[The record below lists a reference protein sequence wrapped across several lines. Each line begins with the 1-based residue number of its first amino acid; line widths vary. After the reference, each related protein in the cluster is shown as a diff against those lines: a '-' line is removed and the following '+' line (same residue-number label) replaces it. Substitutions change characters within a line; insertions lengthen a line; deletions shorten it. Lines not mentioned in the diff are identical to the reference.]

1 MDAKQ
6 VWRAALGELQV
17 SLSPANFETWLR
29 DTQLVD
35 VDEQR
40 FRIAVPNGFAKDWL
54 ESRYRSLISQ
64 TLARIVG
71 YSVQVEFVIGS
82 SATGDG
88 GAAPGPMDGAQA
100 PSTNGRDGAGQ
111 QVRLE
116 PTRVGGEGGT
126 SYINPRYTFANFIVG
141 SANRLAH
148 AASLSVAERPGHA
161 YNPLFLYGGVGLGK
175 THLMHA
181 IGNQVTAKFPRKRVV
196 YATSEKFTNEFIASI
211 QQGKIDEFRARY
223 RRIDLLLIDDI
234 QFIADK
240 ERTQEE
246 FFHTF
251 NAIHEDGKQIVLSS
265 DRPPKAILTLEE
277 RLRSRFEWGLI
288 ADLTAPDLETRIA
301 ILRSK
306 AEEGAVPI
314 TSDVIE
320 FIARKVVSNIR
331 ELEGALNRIVA
342 YASMGAMPIS
352 IELAQAVLSNVLYNP
367 KKRQVTP
374 ERIARVV
381 SEYYSV
387 PMDALQGQKRDKAI
401 VVPRQI
407 AMFLMREETDVSLL
421 RDRRRARRSRSL
433 HRPPR
438 VREDQPRGR
447 RQRRAAP
454 RDRGR
459 AGAHLRRL
467 TRVGVW
473 TPGRTSCRDRT
484 RDRGNAPAS
493 HRTGRWRRL

>member
-17 SLSPANFETWLR
+17 SLSPANYETWLR

-54 ESRYRSLISQ
+54 ETRYRSLISQ

-71 YSVQVEFVIGS
+71 YSVQVEFIVG
-82 SATGDG
+82 
-88 GAAPGPMDGAQA
+88 A
-100 PSTNGRDGAGQ
+100 PSTNGTDGVADEGPVAAPAATMAGGP
-111 QVRLE
+111 QVRVE
-116 PTRVGGEGGT
+116 PTRVGGEGGAT
-126 SYINPRYTFANFIVG
+126 NINPRYTFANFIVG
-141 SANRLAH
+141 SANRLGH

-181 IGNQVTAKFPRKRVV
+181 IGNQVIARFPRKRVV
-196 YATSEKFTNEFIASI
+196 YATSEKFTNEFITSI
-211 QQGKIDEFRARY
+211 QQGKIDEFRGRY

-301 ILRSK
+301 ILRAK

-314 TSDVIE
+314 TSDVVE
-320 FIARKVVSNIR
+320 FIARKVVSNVR

-342 YASMGAMPIS
+342 FASMGATPIS

-374 ERIARVV
+374 ERIAKAV
-381 SEYYSV
+381 SDYYSV
-387 PMDALQGQKRDKAI
+387 PMEALQGQKRDKAI
-401 VVPRQI
+401 VMPRQI

-421 RDRRRARRSRSL
+421 RIGAELGNRDHSTVLHACDKITREIANNDELRREIAA
-433 HRPPR
+433 
-438 VREDQPRGR
+438 VRELIY
-447 RQRRAAP
+447 AE
-454 RDRGR
+454 
-459 AGAHLRRL
+459 
-467 TRVGVW
+467 
-473 TPGRTSCRDRT
+473 
-484 RDRGNAPAS
+484 
-493 HRTGRWRRL
+493 

>member
-17 SLSPANFETWLR
+17 SLSPANYETWLR
-29 DTQLVD
+29 DTQLID
-35 VDEQR
+35 VDDQR

-54 ESRYRSLISQ
+54 ETRYRSLISQ

-71 YSVQVEFVIGS
+71 YSVQVEFHIG
-82 SATGDG
+82 ATNAIQDDATNASDPAPMAS
-88 GAAPGPMDGAQA
+88 AAPV
-100 PSTNGRDGAGQ
+100 RQ
-111 QVRLE
+111 QVRVE
-116 PTRVGGEGGT
+116 PTRVGGEGGAT
-126 SYINPRYTFANFIVG
+126 FINPRYTFGNFIVG

-181 IGNQVTAKFPRKRVV
+181 IGNQVAARFPRKRVV
-196 YATSEKFTNEFIASI
+196 YATSEKFTNEFITSI
-211 QQGKIDEFRARY
+211 QQGRIDEFRARY

-301 ILRSK
+301 ILRAK
-306 AEEGAVPI
+306 AEEGSVAI

-342 YASMGAMPIS
+342 FASMGATSIS

-374 ERIARVV
+374 ERIARAV
-381 SEYYSV
+381 SDYYSV
-387 PMDALQGQKRDKAI
+387 PMDVLQGQKRDKAI
-401 VVPRQI
+401 VMPRQI
-407 AMFLMREETDVSLL
+407 AMFLMRAETDVSLL
-421 RDRRRARRSRSL
+421 RIGAELGGRDHSTVLHACDKITREVANNDDLRREIAA
-433 HRPPR
+433 
-438 VREDQPRGR
+438 VRELIYAD
-447 RQRRAAP
+447 
-454 RDRGR
+454 
-459 AGAHLRRL
+459 
-467 TRVGVW
+467 
-473 TPGRTSCRDRT
+473 
-484 RDRGNAPAS
+484 
-493 HRTGRWRRL
+493 

>member
-17 SLSPANFETWLR
+17 TLSPANFETWLR
-29 DTQLVD
+29 DTALVD
-35 VDEQR
+35 VDDTR
-40 FRIAVPNGFAKDWL
+40 FRSSVPNGFAKDWL

-64 TLARIVG
+64 TLGRIVG
-71 YSVQVEFVIGS
+71 YGVQVDFVVE
-82 SATGDG
+82 AVEPGDTVEQDGVAAG
-88 GAAPGPMDGAQA
+88 GADG
-100 PSTNGRDGAGQ
+100 TGRDGGEAVGSEAVGAELMARGAEGAAARQ
-111 QVRLE
+111 ASPHVRVE
-116 PTRVGGEGGT
+116 PGRVGGEGGT
-126 SYINPRYTFANFIVG
+126 TNINPRYTFANFIVG

-181 IGNQVTAKFPRKRVV
+181 IGNQVAAKFPRKRVV
-196 YATSEKFTNEFIASI
+196 YATSEKFTNEFITSI

-301 ILRSK
+301 ILRAK

-314 TSDVIE
+314 SSDVIE

-367 KKRQVTP
+367 KKRQITP
-374 ERIARVV
+374 ERIAKAV
-381 SEYYSV
+381 SEYYGV
-387 PMDALQGQKRDKAI
+387 ELDQLKGQKRDKAI

-421 RDRRRARRSRSL
+421 RIGAELGNRDHSTVLHACDKITRESAGNDELRREIAA
-433 HRPPR
+433 
-438 VREDQPRGR
+438 VRELIYAD
-447 RQRRAAP
+447 
-454 RDRGR
+454 
-459 AGAHLRRL
+459 
-467 TRVGVW
+467 
-473 TPGRTSCRDRT
+473 
-484 RDRGNAPAS
+484 
-493 HRTGRWRRL
+493 

>member
-6 VWRAALGELQV
+6 VWRAALGELQI

-29 DTQLVD
+29 DTSLLD
-35 VDEQR
+35 VDDNR
-40 FRIAVPNGFAKDWL
+40 FRVAAPNGFAKDWL
-54 ESRYRSLISQ
+54 ETRYRSLISQ
-64 TLARIVG
+64 TLARVVG
-71 YSVQVEFVIGS
+71 YSVQVEFVVTQVEG
-82 SATGDG
+82 TT
-88 GAAPGPMDGAQA
+88 GAADRPDGSTAGGPALA
-100 PSTNGRDGAGQ
+100 PAPPASPRGTPSQ
-111 QVRLE
+111 QVRVE
-116 PTRVGGEGGT
+116 PTRVGGEGGAT
-126 SYINPRYTFANFIVG
+126 SLNPRYTFSNFIVG

-181 IGNQVTAKFPRKRVV
+181 IGNQVIAKFPRKRVV
-196 YATSEKFTNEFIASI
+196 YATSEKFTNEFITSI

-251 NAIHEDGKQIVLSS
+251 NTIHEDGKQIVLSS
-265 DRPPKAILTLEE
+265 DRPPKGIVTLEE

-301 ILRSK
+301 ILRAK
-306 AEEGAVPI
+306 AEEGSVPI
-314 TSDVIE
+314 TSDVME

-374 ERIARVV
+374 ERITQAV
-381 SEYYSV
+381 SDYYGV
-387 PMDALQGQKRDKAI
+387 GLDALKGQKRDRAI

-407 AMFLMREETDVSLL
+407 AMYLMRAETDVSLL
-421 RDRRRARRSRSL
+421 RIGAELGGRDHSTVLHACDKINRESSGNDELRREIAA
-433 HRPPR
+433 
-438 VREDQPRGR
+438 VRELIYAD
-447 RQRRAAP
+447 
-454 RDRGR
+454 
-459 AGAHLRRL
+459 
-467 TRVGVW
+467 
-473 TPGRTSCRDRT
+473 
-484 RDRGNAPAS
+484 
-493 HRTGRWRRL
+493 

>member
-1 MDAKQ
+1 MDARQ

-54 ESRYRSLISQ
+54 ETRYRSLISQ

-71 YSVQVEFVIGS
+71 YSVQVEFAVQGTDGVPATPTEGS
-82 SATGDG
+82 GP
-88 GAAPGPMDGAQA
+88 AAGSQPTSPD
-100 PSTNGRDGAGQ
+100 
-111 QVRLE
+111 VRIE

-126 SYINPRYTFANFIVG
+126 TNINARYTFTNFIVG

-181 IGNQVTAKFPRKRVV
+181 IGSQVAAKFPRKRIV
-196 YATSEKFTNEFIASI
+196 YATSEKFTNEFITSI

-301 ILRSK
+301 ILRAK

-320 FIARKVVSNIR
+320 FVARKVVSNIR

-374 ERIARVV
+374 ERIALAV
-381 SEYYSV
+381 SEYYGV
-387 PMDALQGQKRDKAI
+387 QMDQLKGQKRDKAI
-401 VVPRQI
+401 VTPRQV

-421 RDRRRARRSRSL
+421 RIGAELGGRDHSTVLHACDKITRESAVNDELRREIAA
-433 HRPPR
+433 
-438 VREDQPRGR
+438 VRELIYAD
-447 RQRRAAP
+447 
-454 RDRGR
+454 
-459 AGAHLRRL
+459 
-467 TRVGVW
+467 
-473 TPGRTSCRDRT
+473 
-484 RDRGNAPAS
+484 
-493 HRTGRWRRL
+493 

>member
-29 DTQLVD
+29 DTLLVD
-35 VDEQR
+35 VDDNR
-40 FRIAVPNGFAKDWL
+40 FKIAVPNGFAKDWL
-54 ESRYRSLISQ
+54 ETRYRSLISQ

-71 YSVQVEFVIGS
+71 YSVQVEFVVKPAAESPNSGTAMATGAGS
-82 SATGDG
+82 SR
-88 GAAPGPMDGAQA
+88 
-100 PSTNGRDGAGQ
+100 PSSQ
-111 QVRLE
+111 PVRLE
-116 PTRVGGEGGT
+116 ATRVGAPDGAST
-126 SYINPRYTFANFIVG
+126 NINPRYAFANFIVG

-181 IGNQVTAKFPRKRVV
+181 IGNAVIARFPRKRVV
-196 YATSEKFTNEFIASI
+196 YATSEKFTNEFITSI

-301 ILRSK
+301 ILRAK
-306 AEEGAVPI
+306 AEEQAVPVS
-314 TSDVIE
+314 SDVLE

-342 YASMGAMPIS
+342 YASMGAVPIT

-374 ERIARVV
+374 ERITRAVAD
-381 SEYYSV
+381 YYGV
-387 PMDALQGQKRDKAI
+387 QIDALKGQKRDRAI

-421 RDRRRARRSRSL
+421 RIGSELGGRDHSTVLHACDKINREITINDDLRRELAA
-433 HRPPR
+433 
-438 VREDQPRGR
+438 VRELIYAD
-447 RQRRAAP
+447 
-454 RDRGR
+454 
-459 AGAHLRRL
+459 
-467 TRVGVW
+467 
-473 TPGRTSCRDRT
+473 
-484 RDRGNAPAS
+484 
-493 HRTGRWRRL
+493 

>member
-1 MDAKQ
+1 M
-6 VWRAALGELQV
+6 AAGPARP
-17 SLSPANFETWLR
+17 SP
-29 DTQLVD
+29 
-35 VDEQR
+35 
-40 FRIAVPNGFAKDWL
+40 
-54 ESRYRSLISQ
+54 
-64 TLARIVG
+64 
-71 YSVQVEFVIGS
+71 
-82 SATGDG
+82 
-88 GAAPGPMDGAQA
+88 
-100 PSTNGRDGAGQ
+100 
-111 QVRLE
+111 QVRVE

-126 SYINPRYTFANFIVG
+126 TYLNPRYTFSNFIVG

-181 IGNQVTAKFPRKRVV
+181 IGNQVIAKFPRKRVV
-196 YATSEKFTNEFIASI
+196 YATSEKFTNEFITSI

-301 ILRSK
+301 ILRAK

-331 ELEGALNRIVA
+331 ELEGALNRMVA
-342 YASMGAMPIS
+342 YASMGAMPIG

-374 ERIARVV
+374 ERIAKVV
-381 SEYYSV
+381 ADYYSV
-387 PMDALQGQKRDKAI
+387 PIDVLQGQKRDKAI

-407 AMFLMREETDVSLL
+407 AMFLMRAETDVSLL
-421 RDRRRARRSRSL
+421 RIGAELGGRDHSTVL
-433 HRPPR
+433 HACDKIT
-438 VREDQPRGR
+438 REVAD
-447 RQRRAAP
+447 QRRAAP
-454 RDRGR
+454 RDRGGS
-459 AGAHLRRL
+459 GADLRRL
-467 TRVGVW
+467 TAVRPCRTEPSDRRGPSAPMCGQGPEIRGQGCGAVDILGGRRPV
-473 TPGRTSCRDRT
+473 PGPHRGGRAVQDESRTD
-484 RDRGNAPAS
+484 PARS
-493 HRTGRWRRL
+493 PRSVASARPTDARPAIHGGATGRPPVRREHAPRWRLHRVHTMMTVMTE

>member
-29 DTQLVD
+29 DTYLVD
-35 VDEQR
+35 VDDQR

-54 ESRYRSLISQ
+54 ETRYRSLISQ
-64 TLARIVG
+64 TLARVVG
-71 YSVQVEFVIGS
+71 YSVQVEFVVQG
-82 SATGDG
+82 ATEVQ
-88 GAAPGPMDGAQA
+88 AQA
-100 PSTNGRDGAGQ
+100 AAIEKQP
-111 QVRLE
+111 VRVE
-116 PTRVGGEGGT
+116 PTRVGAPEGAAAGAT
-126 SYINPRYTFANFIVG
+126 NLNPRYHFSNFIVG

-181 IGNQVTAKFPRKRVV
+181 IGNAVAAKFPRKRVV
-196 YATSEKFTNEFIASI
+196 YATSEKFTNEFITSI

-301 ILRSK
+301 ILRAK
-306 AEEGAVPI
+306 AEEQGTPI

-342 YASMGAMPIS
+342 YASMGAMPIT

-374 ERIARVV
+374 ERIALAV
-381 SEYYSV
+381 SNYYGV
-387 PMDALQGQKRDKAI
+387 PMDALQGQKREKSI

-421 RDRRRARRSRSL
+421 RIGAELGGRDHSTVLHACDKINREMQVNDEMRREVAA
-433 HRPPR
+433 
-438 VREDQPRGR
+438 VRELIYSD
-447 RQRRAAP
+447 
-454 RDRGR
+454 
-459 AGAHLRRL
+459 
-467 TRVGVW
+467 
-473 TPGRTSCRDRT
+473 
-484 RDRGNAPAS
+484 
-493 HRTGRWRRL
+493 

>member
-17 SLSPANFETWLR
+17 SLSPANYETWLR

-35 VDEQR
+35 VEEQR

-54 ESRYRSLISQ
+54 ETRYRSLISQ

-71 YSVQVEFVIGS
+71 YSVQVEFIVGAS
-82 SATGDG
+82 PEPVATEDG
-88 GAAPGPMDGAQA
+88 GVAVGAAPATPASQH
-100 PSTNGRDGAGQ
+100 
-111 QVRLE
+111 VRVE
-116 PTRVGGEGGT
+116 PTRVGGEGGAT
-126 SYINPRYTFANFIVG
+126 YLNPRYTFSNFIVG

-181 IGNQVTAKFPRKRVV
+181 IGNQVIARFPRKRVV
-196 YATSEKFTNEFIASI
+196 YATSEKFTNEFITSI

-301 ILRSK
+301 ILRAK

-314 TSDVIE
+314 GSDVVE

-374 ERIARVV
+374 ERIARAV
-381 SEYYSV
+381 SDYYSV
-387 PMDALQGQKRDKAI
+387 PMDVLQGQKRDKAI
-401 VVPRQI
+401 VMPRQI

-421 RDRRRARRSRSL
+421 RIGAELGGRDHSTVLHACDKINREVAVNDELRREIAA
-433 HRPPR
+433 
-438 VREDQPRGR
+438 VRELIYAD
-447 RQRRAAP
+447 
-454 RDRGR
+454 
-459 AGAHLRRL
+459 
-467 TRVGVW
+467 
-473 TPGRTSCRDRT
+473 
-484 RDRGNAPAS
+484 
-493 HRTGRWRRL
+493 

>member
-29 DTQLVD
+29 DTHLVD
-35 VDEQR
+35 VDDNR

-54 ESRYRSLISQ
+54 DTRYRSLISQ
-64 TLARIVG
+64 TLARVVG
-71 YSVQVEFVIGS
+71 YSVQVDFVVTPV
-82 SATGDG
+82 AE
-88 GAAPGPMDGAQA
+88 AQA
-100 PSTNGRDGAGQ
+100 
-111 QVRLE
+111 QVTTLASQPVRVE
-116 PTRVGGEGGT
+116 PTRVGAPEGAAGGAT
-126 SYINPRYTFANFIVG
+126 YLNQRDTFANFIVG

-181 IGNQVTAKFPRKRVV
+181 IGNAVVSKFPRKRVA
-196 YATSEKFTNEFIASI
+196 YATSEKFTNEFITSI

-301 ILRSK
+301 ILRAK
-306 AEEGAVPI
+306 AEEQGTPI

-342 YASMGAMPIS
+342 YASMGAMPIT

-374 ERIARVV
+374 ERIAKAV
-381 SEYYSV
+381 SDYYGV
-387 PMDALQGQKRDKAI
+387 GMEQLQGQKREKSI

-407 AMFLMREETDVSLL
+407 AMYLMREETDVSLL
-421 RDRRRARRSRSL
+421 RIGAELGGRDHSTVLHACDKINREIQVNDDMRREVAA
-433 HRPPR
+433 
-438 VREDQPRGR
+438 VRELIYAD
-447 RQRRAAP
+447 
-454 RDRGR
+454 
-459 AGAHLRRL
+459 
-467 TRVGVW
+467 
-473 TPGRTSCRDRT
+473 
-484 RDRGNAPAS
+484 
-493 HRTGRWRRL
+493 

>member
-1 MDAKQ
+1 MDAKH
-6 VWRAALGELQV
+6 VWRAALGELQL

-29 DTQLVD
+29 DTQLVE
-35 VDEQR
+35 VDDNR

-54 ESRYRSLISQ
+54 ETRYRSLISQ

-71 YSVQVEFVIGS
+71 YSVQVEFVVTPVAGDRPAGS
-82 SATGDG
+82 LGDVGNGHDAAATR
-88 GAAPGPMDGAQA
+88 QA
-100 PSTNGRDGAGQ
+100 
-111 QVRLE
+111 VRVE
-116 PTRVGGEGGT
+116 PTRVGAPDGASSGL
-126 SYINPRYTFANFIVG
+126 NPRYMFANFIVG

-181 IGNQVTAKFPRKRVV
+181 VGNQVIAKFPRKKVV
-196 YATSEKFTNEFIASI
+196 YATSERFTNEFITSI
-211 QQGKIDEFRARY
+211 QQGKVDDFRARY

-251 NAIHEDGKQIVLSS
+251 NAIHEDGKQIVLTS
-265 DRPPKAILTLEE
+265 DRPPKAILALEE

-301 ILRSK
+301 ILRAK
-306 AEEGAVPI
+306 AEESGI
-314 TSDVIE
+314 SIGSDVIE

-342 YASMGAMPIS
+342 YASMGGMPIS

-367 KKRQVTP
+367 KKRMVTP
-374 ERIARVV
+374 ERIAQTVAD
-381 SEYYSV
+381 YYGLD
-387 PMDALQGQKRDKAI
+387 MDALRGQKRDKAI
-401 VVPRQI
+401 VLPRQI
-407 AMFLMREETDVSLL
+407 AMFLMREETDASLL
-421 RDRRRARRSRSL
+421 RIGAELGGRDHSTVLHACDKINRESAANDELRREIAA
-433 HRPPR
+433 
-438 VREDQPRGR
+438 VRELIYAD
-447 RQRRAAP
+447 
-454 RDRGR
+454 
-459 AGAHLRRL
+459 
-467 TRVGVW
+467 
-473 TPGRTSCRDRT
+473 
-484 RDRGNAPAS
+484 
-493 HRTGRWRRL
+493 

>member
-17 SLSPANFETWLR
+17 TLSPANFETWLR
-29 DTQLVD
+29 DTALVE
-35 VDEQR
+35 VDDTR
-40 FRIAVPNGFAKDWL
+40 FRISVPNGFAKDWL
-54 ESRYRSLISQ
+54 ETRYRSLISQ
-64 TLARIVG
+64 TLGRIVG
-71 YSVQVEFVIGS
+71 YGVQVDFVVGPVEAGADGAEAEAGDS
-82 SATGDG
+82 PNGTGASALTDT
-88 GAAPGPMDGAQA
+88 AQERAPGMGAPARA
-100 PSTNGRDGAGQ
+100 PEAGRAAGGTV
-111 QVRLE
+111 QVRVE
-116 PTRVGGEGGT
+116 PGRAGGEGGAT
-126 SYINPRYTFANFIVG
+126 NINPRYTFANFIVG

-181 IGNQVTAKFPRKRVV
+181 IGNQVMAKFPRKRVV
-196 YATSEKFTNEFIASI
+196 YATSEKFTNEFITSI

-301 ILRSK
+301 ILRAK

-314 TSDVIE
+314 SSDVIE

-367 KKRQVTP
+367 KKRQITP
-374 ERIARVV
+374 ERIVKAV
-381 SEYYSV
+381 SEYYGV
-387 PMDALQGQKRDKAI
+387 GLDALKGQKRDKSI
-401 VVPRQI
+401 VMPRQI

-421 RDRRRARRSRSL
+421 RIGAELGNRDHSTVLHACDKITRETAGNDELRREIAA
-433 HRPPR
+433 
-438 VREDQPRGR
+438 VRELIYAD
-447 RQRRAAP
+447 
-454 RDRGR
+454 
-459 AGAHLRRL
+459 
-467 TRVGVW
+467 
-473 TPGRTSCRDRT
+473 
-484 RDRGNAPAS
+484 
-493 HRTGRWRRL
+493 

>member
-29 DTQLVD
+29 DTALAGVD
-35 VDEQR
+35 DNR
-40 FRIAVPNGFAKDWL
+40 FRISVPNGFAKDWL
-54 ESRYRSLISQ
+54 ETRYRSLISQ

-71 YSVQVEFVIGS
+71 YSVQVEFFVGPGDP
-82 SATGDG
+82 ATEIAPEDDAPVGPAPQP
-88 GAAPGPMDGAQA
+88 AAPAHA
-100 PSTNGRDGAGQ
+100 PSP

-116 PTRVGGEGGT
+116 STRVGGEGGAT
-126 SYINPRYTFANFIVG
+126 NINARYTFANFIVG

-181 IGNQVTAKFPRKRVV
+181 IGNQVAAKFPRKRVV
-196 YATSEKFTNEFIASI
+196 YATSEKFTNEFITSI
-211 QQGKIDEFRARY
+211 QQGKIDEFRNRY

-301 ILRSK
+301 ILRAK

-367 KKRQVTP
+367 KKRQITP
-374 ERIARVV
+374 ERIARAV
-381 SEYYSV
+381 SEYYGV
-387 PMDALQGQKRDKAI
+387 DMEQLRGQKRDKAI
-401 VVPRQI
+401 VMPRQI

-421 RDRRRARRSRSL
+421 RIGAELGGRDHSTVLHACDKITRESAGNDELRREIAA
-433 HRPPR
+433 
-438 VREDQPRGR
+438 VRELIYAD
-447 RQRRAAP
+447 
-454 RDRGR
+454 
-459 AGAHLRRL
+459 
-467 TRVGVW
+467 
-473 TPGRTSCRDRT
+473 
-484 RDRGNAPAS
+484 
-493 HRTGRWRRL
+493 

>member
-71 YSVQVEFVIGS
+71 YGVQVEFVIGPTPES
-82 SATGDG
+82 PAEPDPNVAPAPATSA
-88 GAAPGPMDGAQA
+88 GPK
-100 PSTNGRDGAGQ
+100 Q
-111 QVRLE
+111 QVRVE

-126 SYINPRYTFANFIVG
+126 TYLNPRYTFANFIVG

-181 IGNQVTAKFPRKRVV
+181 IGNQVIAKFPRKRVV

-211 QQGKIDEFRARY
+211 QQGKIDDFRARY

-251 NAIHEDGKQIVLSS
+251 NAIHEDNKQIVLSS
-265 DRPPKAILTLEE
+265 DRPPKAIVTLEE

-301 ILRSK
+301 ILRAK

-342 YASMGAMPIS
+342 YASMGAMPIG

-387 PMDALQGQKRDKAI
+387 PMDVLQGQKRDKAI

-421 RDRRRARRSRSL
+421 RIGAELGGRDHSTVLHACDKITREVAANDDLRREIAA
-433 HRPPR
+433 
-438 VREDQPRGR
+438 VRELIYAD
-447 RQRRAAP
+447 
-454 RDRGR
+454 
-459 AGAHLRRL
+459 
-467 TRVGVW
+467 
-473 TPGRTSCRDRT
+473 
-484 RDRGNAPAS
+484 
-493 HRTGRWRRL
+493 